1 MKAQAPLMTTRRS
14 RSHKT
19 CVLLLLSCL
28 LTPLNL
34 PGTAFARLYEARLM
48 GVNEETAIWV
58 ERGDADEVKIC
69 SPAPEALGDVDQEPV
84 PEIRTPCDNDPSG
97 HDEVNAQ
104 RSLLLRDAGD
114 GSND

>member
-1 MKAQAPLMTTRRS
+1 MKAQAPLITARPS

-34 PGTAFARLYEARLM
+34 ASTAFARLYEARLM

-69 SPAPEALGDVDQEPV
+69 SPAPEALGDVDQEPM
-84 PEIRTPCDNDPSG
+84 PETRIPCDKNPAG

-114 GSND
+114 DSND

>member
-28 LTPLNL
+28 LTSLNL

-69 SPAPEALGDVDQEPV
+69 SPRSEALGDDHQEPM
-84 PEIRTPCDNDPSG
+84 PERTDLSARRANVLIRTPCDNEPTG
-97 HDEVNAQ
+97 HD
-104 RSLLLRDAGD
+104 
-114 GSND
+114 

>member
-1 MKAQAPLMTTRRS
+1 
-14 RSHKT
+14 
-19 CVLLLLSCL
+19 VLLLLSCL
-28 LTPLNL
+28 LTSLIL
-34 PGTAFARLYEARLM
+34 SSTAFARLYEARLM

-58 ERGDADEVKIC
+58 ERGDADEVKVC
-69 SPAPEALGDVDQEPV
+69 SPALEALDDVDQEPV
-84 PEIRTPCDNDPSG
+84 PETRIPCDNNPTG

>member
-1 MKAQAPLMTTRRS
+1 MKAPLITARPS

-69 SPAPEALGDVDQEPV
+69 SPAPEALGDNNQEPV
-84 PEIRTPCDNDPSG
+84 SEKTDLPARRPNVLIRTPCDNDATG
-97 HDEVNAQ
+97 HD
-104 RSLLLRDAGD
+104 
-114 GSND
+114 